1 MGRQEGGSEGGIGSE
16 KGGRVRA
23 RGLEG
28 RRAGGREG
36 GIGRGRGREREGEWN
51 GREGEWNLSLLNP

>member
-1 MGRQEGGSEGGIGSE
+1 M
-16 KGGRVRA
+16 RA

-28 RRAGGREG
+28 RRAGGQEG